1 MKQRLNLFILLSSA
15 LILLP
20 SFARA
25 LPDSARAA
33 KTSLTLPSQFSISE
47 VVFQCTCHVFGSS
60 NPYEE
65 AACNAL
71 QVGTTCGRVGNIIC
85 IPTCN

>member
-1 MKQRLNLFILLSSA
+1 MKQQFKFLILLTSTM
-15 LILLP
+15 ILLP

-25 LPDSARAA
+25 LPGAVQATGS
-33 KTSLTLPSQFSISE
+33 SITLPSQFSIST
-47 VVFQCTCHVFGSS
+47 VAFQCTCHVFGSS